1 MLYIV
6 STPIGNLQDITFRA
20 VETLKNVDLIA
31 AEDTRRTKILLNHY
45 EIKDKKM
52 ISYNDHNKMRRIPYL
67 IEILKSGK
75 EIALVSDAGT
85 PGISDPGYN
94 LINAAIDN
102 EITIIPIPG
111 ASASLSAL
119 VTSGLPTD
127 SFSFKGFLSKKE
139 KKKIDAFNSIKDK
152 TVIFYESPYRIN
164 KTLDV
169 LNKTLPTAKI
179 CLAREITKKFEE
191 FLRGTPSEIISKIG
205 ERTIKGEIVLVINN
219 KQK

>member
-20 VETLKNVDLIA
+20 IETLKNVELIA

-52 ISYNDHNKMRRIPYL
+52 ISYNDHNKKKRIPYL

-94 LINAAIDN
+94 LINEAIDN
-102 EITIIPIPG
+102 EIAVIPIPG
-111 ASASLSAL
+111 PSASISAL

-127 SFSFKGFLSKKE
+127 SFSFHGFLSKKE
-139 KKKIDAFNSIKDK
+139 KKKIDAFNSINNQ
-152 TVIFYESPYRIN
+152 TAIFYESPHRIN
-164 KTLDV
+164 KTLEL
-169 LNKTLPTAKI
+169 LNKIIPDAKV

-191 FLRGTPSEIISKIG
+191 FIRGTPSEIISKIKD
-205 ERTIKGEIVLVINN
+205 RTIKGEIVLVINN
-219 KQK
+219 KLK

>member
-6 STPIGNLQDITFRA
+6 STPIGNLKDITYRA
-20 VETLKNVDLIA
+20 IETLRDVDLIA

-45 EIKDKKM
+45 EILDKKM
-52 ISYNDHNKMRRIPYL
+52 VSYNDHNKMRRIPHL

-75 EIALVSDAGT
+75 DIALVSDAGT

-94 LINAAIDN
+94 LINEAIN
-102 EITIIPIPG
+102 EEICVIPIPG
-111 ASASLSAL
+111 PSASISAL
-119 VTSGLPTD
+119 VASGLPTD

-139 KKKIDAFNSIKDK
+139 KKKIDAFNSIKDD
-152 TVIFYESPYRIN
+152 TAIFYESPYRIN

-169 LNKTLPTAKI
+169 LNKTLPNAKV

-191 FLRGTPSEIISKIG
+191 FIRGTPSVIISKIG
-205 ERTIKGEIVLVINN
+205 DRTLKGEIVLVINN